1 MSNQKKGFKDAGTA
15 AVTKFFS
22 IDTLNT
28 RGTQNTHDTQKTPS
42 AQDASST
49 QSEALE
55 VTTENHSNL
64 PEATKNESSK
74 VKTRVQVKP
83 RINMAFDEDLLS
95 YLQVMSRL
103 DGVSITTYCNNLVRN
118 DMAIRSTDYN
128 SAKLLFKIK

>member
-1 MSNQKKGFKDAGTA
+1 MSNQKKGFKDVGTA
-15 AVTKFFS
+15 AVNKFFS
-22 IDTLNT
+22 ISTLNA
-28 RGTQNTHDTQKTPS
+28 QDVQDTQITPS
-42 AQDASST
+42 AQSTSNT
-49 QSEALE
+49 QSEAL
-55 VTTENHSNL
+55 VVNTENHSNL

-118 DMAIRSTDYN
+118 DMAIRITDYN